1 MFTKP
6 HEVHLRWSDLDPNF
20 HLRHSSYYDL
30 ASQHRMDM
38 LNSYGLTTTVM
49 QEQYFAPV
57 LLREE
62 CIFHREIRADDKIH
76 IRLGLKEVI
85 NEGTRWTLVH
95 QFTNFNNKRMAELT
109 VDISWLNLKTRRLAR
124 PLPEI
129 VKALYNAIMSEI
141 G

>member
-1 MFTKP
+1 MFTTP
-6 HEVHLRWSDLDPNF
+6 YEVHLRWADLDPNF

-38 LNSYGLTTTVM
+38 LNSYGLTATLM
-49 QEQYFAPV
+49 EEQHFAPV

-62 CIFHREIRADDKIH
+62 CVFLREIRADDKIH
-76 IRLGLKEVI
+76 IQLSLKDVV

-95 QFTNFNNKRMAELT
+95 QFINVNNKRMAELT
-109 VDISWLNLKTRRLAR
+109 VDISWLNINTRRIAR

-129 VKALYNAIMSEI
+129 VKELYNAIMRDVN
-141 G
+141 